1 MTAPANPGTD
11 SRHDESVSSAWL
23 VLGWIGGLVGYVR
36 LRDTD
41 RRAAKSFLVKGLVV
55 SGLYTLVALVIVVVQ
70 LVVVAGVTREVI
82 SAGQPA
88 AAATGDRGLGES
100 AGAPAATDGSASA
113 TDPEG
118 DGATYPGQ
126 PVADIVR
133 LSLARQAD
141 GVQFTVEFAGPI
153 SGREAVSVDVAA
165 QPSAVDDVCGAS
177 SVQIGG
183 LEFRSAVVYVGC
195 SEQGSLERIY
205 VGDFRRSGGQVTT
218 VVPFQFLPQA
228 ETLHARAAAFTVLT
242 DTSATVVSD
251 YAPDRVLPPLP
262 LSDASP

>member
-11 SRHDESVSSAWL
+11 SGHDESVSSAWL

-36 LRDTD
+36 LRYTD

-118 DGATYPGQ
+118 DGAT
-126 PVADIVR
+126 
-133 LSLARQAD
+133 
-141 GVQFTVEFAGPI
+141 
-153 SGREAVSVDVAA
+153 
-165 QPSAVDDVCGAS
+165 
-177 SVQIGG
+177 
-183 LEFRSAVVYVGC
+183 
-195 SEQGSLERIY
+195 
-205 VGDFRRSGGQVTT
+205 
-218 VVPFQFLPQA
+218 
-228 ETLHARAAAFTVLT
+228 
-242 DTSATVVSD
+242 VSD

>member
-11 SRHDESVSSAWL
+11 FRHDESVSSAWL

-41 RRAAKSFLVKGLVV
+41 RRAAKRFLVKGLVV

-88 AAATGDRGLGES
+88 AATGDRGLGES

-126 PVADIVR
+126 PVADILR

-195 SEQGSLERIY
+195 SEQGRLERIY
-205 VGDFRRSGGQVTT
+205 VGDFQRSGGQVTA
-218 VVPFQFLPQA
+218 VVPLRFLPQG

-242 DTSATVVSD
+242 DTSATVTSD

-262 LSDASP
+262 LSAASS